1 MYKTAIITLVL
12 TISSFALTLDQ
23 VRNDLKKSSF
33 AKDSIEMDIR
43 TTINAM
49 GSTQSI
55 SIYIVQKGTSKI
67 YTEIN
72 AAFVNQRSIV
82 NGSKMK
88 VIDLKTN
95 KSQVVPYNGE
105 ALEAMSYVQFNP
117 LDAGEWEN
125 PKYVSEN
132 LYSIKGRKGF
142 LYYNSKKK
150 RIEKY
155 ELEPKLIASH
165 GHTIFHRPEEKYT
178 LQIGDGQ
185 QIADATSIMTI
196 NDFRTEDVTKGGQG
210 APLVPIG
217 DRHLFAEFPICLN
230 IGGIANVSYE
240 MNDKRIAYDICIAN
254 QLLNYLSNKL
264 GYDYDNNGNFASQG
278 SVNQDLFDK
287 LNDNPYYGKSHPKSL
302 GREFFEEVQ
311 HKLVDDSKLDVK
323 DLLRTATE
331 HIAFQIAKST
341 EQLEKS
347 KMLITGG
354 GAKNTFLI
362 NRICD
367 LSKHEIIIPDT
378 TIIDYKEALIFAFLG
393 VLKYERKTNV
403 LSSVTGAASDSS
415 SGKIYLPHNNK

>member
-1 MYKTAIITLVL
+1 MRD
-12 TISSFALTLDQ
+12 F
-23 VRNDLKKSSF
+23 
-33 AKDSIEMDIR
+33 
-43 TTINAM
+43 
-49 GSTQSI
+49 
-55 SIYIVQKGTSKI
+55 
-67 YTEIN
+67 
-72 AAFVNQRSIV
+72 
-82 NGSKMK
+82 K
-88 VIDLKTN
+88 VIGLMSGSSLDGVDIAYVNFSHDN
-95 KSQVVPYNGE
+95 KRWFFQIVEAGNVPYTSYWKEQLAE
-105 ALEAMSYVQFNP
+105 AFSKNEKELEQLGIEY
-117 LDAGEWEN
+117 G
-125 PKYVSEN
+125 KY
-132 LYSIKGRKGF
+132 LGTIT
-142 LYYNSKKK
+142 KKF
-150 RIEKY
+150 IEKY

-415 SGKIYLPHNNK
+415 SGKIYLKNNNK